1 VLAEPPAHSRAVT
14 IGTLPTILILFLS
27 LSALGLRFVY
37 LEADFPYQINWSGDL
52 YTDEGWY
59 SNNAIA
65 HELTGGWIV
74 EGDFNPIVS
83 LPVFPLLQ
91 AGAFSLLGFG
101 LTTARI
107 TEVVFSILLCL
118 LSYRLVTRMADG
130 LSGLATLFLLSTNFT
145 VFAFSRLAILELP
158 MTALTLVSLLLA
170 VSTRGPRALNLAL
183 ASLAFCLATL
193 TKTTALFGLPSL
205 LYLIWTAQPS
215 SRKGMLAASAALLL
229 VGLVLGVYYA
239 VADAGDPESVAL
251 FAATEFTPRLE
262 GTLPSIGWALGRTV
276 WNGLVLDRL
285 AYPLAILSLPLYLVL
300 SRRARTDRLVIACTL
315 WIVSSFAALA
325 VRGYLPPRYY
335 LPLSVPL
342 ACLLGVMA
350 VRSFQAFRPSPR
362 SYAPLVL
369 LAGIGAVNLIG
380 IVTHLASPQFSFIEM
395 AQDVEAQIEVRGG
408 DPLLIGN
415 MANSVSLA
423 TGVPSINSELGTRD
437 LAWKLEKYR
446 PGYFLALGEERPT
459 VRELSEVYEL
469 QPLASYDV
477 FGNYYDGKQ
486 VQLYKLILNP

>member
-1 VLAEPPAHSRAVT
+1 MLAEPPAHSRAVT
-14 IGTLPTILILFLS
+14 IGTQPTILILFLS

-91 AGAFSLLGFG
+91 AGAFNLLGFG

-107 TEVVFSILLCL
+107 TEVVFSILVCL

-193 TKTTALFGLPSL
+193 TKTTALFGLPSF

-262 GTLPSIGWALGRTV
+262 GTLPSVGWALGRTV

-342 ACLLGVMA
+342 ACMLGVMA

-380 IVTHLASPQFSFIEM
+380 IISHLASPQFSFIEM
-395 AQDVEAQIEVRGG
+395 ARDVEARIEAHRG

-415 MANSVSLA
+415 IANSVSLA

-446 PGYFLALGEERPT
+446 PGYFLALGEEKPT
-459 VRELSEVYEL
+459 VRELSEAYEL

>member
-1 VLAEPPAHSRAVT
+1 MLAEPPARSRAVT
-14 IGTLPTILILFLS
+14 IGTQPTILILFLS

-91 AGAFSLLGFG
+91 AGAFNLLGFG

-107 TEVVFSILLCL
+107 TEVVFSILVCL

-170 VSTRGPRALNLAL
+170 ISTRGPRALNLAL

-215 SRKGMLAASAALLL
+215 GRKGLLTASAALAL
-229 VGLVLGVYYA
+229 VAMGLGVYYA
-239 VADAGDPESVAL
+239 IADAGDSESVAL

-276 WNGLVLDRL
+276 WNGWVLDRL
-285 AYPLAILSLPLYLVL
+285 AYPLTILSLPLFLVV
-300 SRRARTDRLVIACTL
+300 SRRARTDRLVIACTI
-315 WIVSSFAALA
+315 WIASSFAVLA

-350 VRSFQAFRPSPR
+350 VRAFQALRPSPR

-369 LAGIGAVNLIG
+369 LAVIGALNLIG
-380 IVTHLASPQFSFIEM
+380 IVSHLVSPQFSFIEM
-395 AQDVEAQIEVRGG
+395 AQDVEAQIEARGG

-415 MANSVSLA
+415 MANSISLA
-423 TGVPSINSELGTRD
+423 TGLPSINSELGTRD

-446 PGYFLALGEERPT
+446 PGYYIALGEEKPT
-459 VRELSEVYEL
+459 VRALSEVYEL

-477 FGNYYDGKQ
+477 FGNYYNGKQ
-486 VQLYKLILNP
+486 VQLYKLNLKP

>member
-1 VLAEPPAHSRAVT
+1 VT
-14 IGTLPTILILFLS
+14 IGTLPTILVLVIS
-27 LSALGLRFVY
+27 LTTLGLRFVHV
-37 LEADFPYQINWSGDL
+37 EADFPTQINWSGDL

-65 HELTGGWIV
+65 HELTGRWII

-83 LPVFPLLQ
+83 LPVFPLIQ
-91 AGAFSLLGFG
+91 AGAFNLLGFG

-118 LSYRLVTRMADG
+118 LTYRLVTRMADG
-130 LSGLATLFLLSTNFT
+130 LPGLVSLFLLSTNFT
-145 VFAFSRLAILELP
+145 LFAFSRLAILELP
-158 MTALTLVSLLLA
+158 MTALLLMSLLVA
-170 VSTRGPRALNLAL
+170 VSSRGPMALNLAL

-215 SRKGMLAASAALLL
+215 GRKGLLAASAALALIA
-229 VGLVLGVYYA
+229 LVLGVYYS

-285 AYPLAILSLPLYLVL
+285 AYPLAMLALPLFLVT

-315 WIVSSFAALA
+315 WIAVSFAALA

-350 VRSFQAFRPSPR
+350 VHAFQALGHSRAAFF
-362 SYAPLVL
+362 PLVL
-369 LAGIGAVNLIG
+369 VAGIGAVNLITIG
-380 IVTHLASPQFSFIEM
+380 RHLASPQFSFVDM
-395 AQDVEAQIEVRGG
+395 AQDVEAQIEAHGG

-415 MANSVSLA
+415 MANSISLA
-423 TGVPSINSELGTRD
+423 TGLASINSELGTRD
-437 LAWKLEKYR
+437 LSWKLENYR
-446 PGYFLALGEERPT
+446 PGYYIALGEEKPT

-486 VQLYKLILNP
+486 VTLYKLNLRP